1 MNAIVKRIDGEYRL
15 LTEDF
20 QTIGK
25 RSWRTLNGARRYA
38 IKNGYTLASAPIVLN
53 AAILTRTAGK
63 APYQLIIGERTF
75 QFQSRNSA
83 IQYCKSRFSLPI
95 MDYTMNH

>member
-1 MNAIVKRIDGEYRL
+1 MNATVKRIDGEYRL

-38 IKNGYTLASAPIVLN
+38 IRNGYTLASAPIVLN
-53 AAILTRTAGK
+53 AAILTRAAGK
-63 APYQLIIGERTF
+63 LSYALIVNDSTYLF
-75 QFQSRNSA
+75 HSRNAA
-83 IQYCKSRFSLPI
+83 IQYCKTRFCLPI

>member
-1 MNAIVKRIDGEYRL
+1 MNTIIRRIDGEYRL

-38 IKNGYTLASAPIVLN
+38 IRNGYTLASAPIVLN
-53 AAILTRTAGK
+53 AAILTKTDK
-63 APYQLIIGERTF
+63 NYQLIVDEKTF
-75 QFQSRNSA
+75 PFHNRNAA
-83 IQYCKSRFSLPI
+83 IQYCKTRFCLPI